1 MPQLAIAEV
10 ILKATL
16 ALKVAIS
23 VKVAMA
29 VAAVVQFVA
38 ITAASM
44 GANKLLSPKQPSFS
58 DASLSDRTQMVR
70 SPIAARQIIY
80 GQTKVSGVM
89 VYISTTGTKNEYLHL
104 VIALAGH
111 EVEEI
116 GDVYFND
123 ELALTGVGSS
133 ASGRFTGYADIY
145 KKLGAS
151 TQTVETNLVSA
162 TSALTNG
169 KWTSAHRLRGIAY
182 VYVRLLWSEQ
192 IWVGG
197 IPNISAIVKGKKV
210 YDPRTLGT
218 AYSANSALCLR
229 DYLMDA
235 TYGLGMDSSEI
246 DNTAFIAAANVCDE
260 QVEVKPVTSPATN
273 ENRYETNGV
282 LFTSSSPDENI
293 GKLLTAMGGL
303 IAYSA
308 GSIVPYAAGYR
319 IPTITLDE
327 SDFVGPVNIQ
337 TKVSSRDRVNSVKG
351 VFVSSKSE
359 WQPTD
364 FPSQSSTTYVS
375 QDNSVK
381 FWRDVALPMTTS
393 SSAAQRIARIELFRA
408 RQEITLGARFRL
420 DAMQLRA
427 GDTVM
432 ITNAKFGWSSKVFE
446 VLGWT
451 FVASGEPP
459 QLAIEMT
466 LKETASS
473 VYDWSTSDEIVVD
486 TTPTTTLPNPFS
498 VAAPTAL
505 ALTADG
511 TTQLVQAD
519 GTAIPRIQVSWSAPA
534 NEFVQ
539 SGGVV
544 VIEYKQSTATTYLT
558 WSKVGGDQTL
568 DFISSDVKI
577 GLTYNVRIFGESY
590 FQVATS
596 YLTASVLV
604 AKDTTAPAIPT
615 GLTASVGTGKAVSL
629 DWADNT
635 EADFSEYGIYRQTT
649 STTPANANTSKIAE
663 VRASRFVDTE
673 VTIGTTYFYW
683 INAYDSLEN
692 VSGFAASVQAI
703 PTTVGGTYD
712 GTAPNTPNAPSFI
725 SQSAYIASDGTAL
738 SRVAMTAPAMP
749 TLGASLEMIY
759 KRSSATN
766 YLIGTVL
773 YSGGVS
779 FQIDDLSVGEVYD
792 FAARAVS
799 TYNVPSAIS
808 TTMQQTIGAP
818 VAPPVV
824 SIASITHY
832 AGDSNGF
839 SASVI
844 YQGEVAMAS
853 ARSSWDAV
861 VGANIVGYDCKTW
874 TDSITISPTISGLS
888 RVVDPTIITGS
899 IALIGEYL
907 WIRSVDRNGTVS
919 TFVTDGT
926 NLNTKWAYPAGVFD
940 IERGGT
946 GASTTA
952 DALENLLPSYTTNG
966 TKFLGL
972 NIGATDVEWITGGGG
987 SGTVISVA
995 ATGTVNGIAL
1005 TGTVTTAGFLTLG
1018 GTLTNVSL
1026 TASVTGVLAIAN
1038 GGTSASTTAGARTA
1052 LGLGTAATA
1061 NLSAL
1066 GVITVDKMNFT
1077 SGDPVA
1083 NIDENYGITLN
1094 GDATHPV
1101 RVVGA
1106 ALAMGDF
1113 DLGNAL
1119 TVGRIYLAEDRSIYA
1134 LGTDLVYDY
1143 GSGSVSIPAGIGSGT
1158 VTSVSATGTVNG
1170 LTLTGE
1176 VTTAGFLTLSGAIT
1190 DVNLNESVT
1199 GTLGVARGGT
1209 GSTDG
1214 TGAREN
1220 LGLGTSASVLF
1231 GNINTG
1237 GLSKLGGNVSVTG
1250 NITATGD
1257 VSVTG
1262 SVNAVGAMSMGSGFS
1277 CVGSGM
1283 IASGGLSVDGNI
1295 SAAVI
1300 TATTR
1305 IYSPSAAI
1313 DSATVGTLFF
1323 TNAEGVGSFYMDG
1336 FLAEIA
1342 CVSGPTPLVRMLG
1355 LGSSGGMIL
1364 VSQNATGGLPSITIS
1379 GSDGRIYAKELQF
1392 GVYAQSGGLSVTGYI
1407 TVKDN
1412 NGIDRKLAVVV

>member
-1 MPQLAIAEV
+1 
-10 ILKATL
+10 
-16 ALKVAIS
+16 
-23 VKVAMA
+23 
-29 VAAVVQFVA
+29 
-38 ITAASM
+38 
-44 GANKLLSPKQPSFS
+44 
-58 DASLSDRTQMVR
+58 
-70 SPIAARQIIY
+70 
-80 GQTKVSGVM
+80 
-89 VYISTTGTKNEYLHL
+89 
-104 VIALAGH
+104 
-111 EVEEI
+111 
-116 GDVYFND
+116 
-123 ELALTGVGSS
+123 
-133 ASGRFTGYADIY
+133 
-145 KKLGAS
+145 
-151 TQTVETNLVSA
+151 
-162 TSALTNG
+162 
-169 KWTSAHRLRGIAY
+169 
-182 VYVRLLWSEQ
+182 
-192 IWVGG
+192 
-197 IPNISAIVKGKKV
+197 
-210 YDPRTLGT
+210 
-218 AYSANSALCLR
+218 
-229 DYLMDA
+229 
-235 TYGLGMDSSEI
+235 
-246 DNTAFIAAANVCDE
+246 
-260 QVEVKPVTSPATN
+260 
-273 ENRYETNGV
+273 
-282 LFTSSSPDENI
+282 
-293 GKLLTAMGGL
+293 
-303 IAYSA
+303 
-308 GSIVPYAAGYR
+308 
-319 IPTITLDE
+319 
-327 SDFVGPVNIQ
+327 VNIQ

-381 FWRDVALPMTTS
+381 FWRDVTLPMTTS

-539 SGGVV
+539 AGGVV

-604 AKDTTAPAIPT
+604 AKDTTAPATPT
-615 GLTASVGTGKAVSL
+615 SLTASVGTGKAVSL

-712 GTAPNTPNAPSFI
+712 GTAPNTPNAPGFI

-738 SRVAMTAPAMP
+738 GRVAMTAPAMP

-832 AGDSNGF
+832 AGNSNGF

-844 YQGEVAMAS
+844 YQGEIAMAS

-861 VGANIVGYDCKTW
+861 AGANVVGYDARVHT
-874 TDSITISPTISGLS
+874 SSATISPTIETD
-888 RVVDPTIITGS
+888 RVIDPTIITGS
-899 IALIGEYL
+899 ILLGAGYL

-940 IERGGT
+940 IAKGGT
-946 GASTTA
+946 GASTTG
-952 DALENLLPSYTTNG
+952 DAVENLLPLYSGNA
-966 TKFLGL
+966 TKYLAL
-972 NIGATDVEWITGGGG
+972 NDGATDVVWTTGSGGG
-987 SGTVISVA
+987 SGTVISVSG
-995 ATGTVNGIAL
+995 TGTVNGISI
-1005 TGTVTTAGFLTLG
+1005 TGTVTTVGFLTLG

-1026 TASVTGVLAIAN
+1026 S
-1038 GGTSASTTAGARTA
+1038 
-1052 LGLGTAATA
+1052 
-1061 NLSAL
+1061 
-1066 GVITVDKMNFT
+1066 
-1077 SGDPVA
+1077 
-1083 NIDENYGITLN
+1083 
-1094 GDATHPV
+1094 
-1101 RVVGA
+1101 
-1106 ALAMGDF
+1106 
-1113 DLGNAL
+1113 
-1119 TVGRIYLAEDRSIYA
+1119 
-1134 LGTDLVYDY
+1134 
-1143 GSGSVSIPAGIGSGT
+1143 
-1158 VTSVSATGTVNG
+1158 
-1170 LTLTGE
+1170 
-1176 VTTAGFLTLSGAIT
+1176 
-1190 DVNLNESVT
+1190 ESVT

-1209 GSTDG
+1209 GSNDG
-1214 TGAREN
+1214 SGAREN

-1231 GNINTG
+1231 GNIQTG

-1250 NITATGD
+1250 N
-1257 VSVTG
+1257 
-1262 SVNAVGAMSMGSGFS
+1262 VNAVGSMSMGSGFL
-1277 CVGSGM
+1277 CVGSGV

-1305 IYSPSAAI
+1305 FDSPAAAVDVVTATTRFYSPAASI
-1313 DSATVGTLFF
+1313 DVVTATTRFFTTDIIAGTSATPGSVYVEGTYGEVACISAGIPVIRM
-1323 TNAEGVGSFYMDG
+1323 TGS
-1336 FLAEIA
+1336 
-1342 CVSGPTPLVRMLG
+1342 
-1355 LGSSGGMIL
+1355 GS
-1364 VSQNATGGLPSITIS
+1364 TGGQLEVWSGAVPANRTINIT
-1379 GSDGRIYAKELQF
+1379 GSTGLLECTDLKF
-1392 GVYAQSGGLSVTGYI
+1392 GTFTAAGGLSVTGYI
-1407 TVKDN
+1407 TVTDA
-1412 NGIDRKLAVVV
+1412 NGNSRKLAVVV

>member
-80 GQTKVSGVM
+80 GQTRVSGVM
-89 VYISTTGTKNEYLHL
+89 VYISTTGTKNEFLHL

-123 ELALTGVGSS
+123 ELALTGGGSS
-133 ASGRFTGYADIY
+133 ASGRFTGYAEIY

-169 KWTSAHRLRGIAY
+169 KWTAAHRLRGIAY
-182 VYVRLLWSEQ
+182 IYVRLLWSEQ

-246 DNTAFIAAANVCDE
+246 DNTAFTAAANVCDE

-303 IAYSA
+303 IAYSGGA
-308 GSIVPYAAGYR
+308 IVPYAAGYR

-364 FPSQSSTTYVS
+364 FPSQTSTTYVS

-432 ITNAKFGWSSKVFE
+432 VTNAKFGWSSKVFE

-473 VYDWSTSDEIVVD
+473 VYDWSTDDEIVVD

-577 GLTYNVRIFGESY
+577 GLTYNVRIFGEPY
-590 FQVATS
+590 FQIATS

-604 AKDTTAPAIPT
+604 AKDTTAPATPT
-615 GLTASVGTGKAVSL
+615 SLTASVGTGKAVSL
-629 DWADNT
+629 DWSDNT
-635 EADFSEYGIYRQTT
+635 EPDFSEYGVYRSLT
-649 STTPANANTSKIAE
+649 STTPDNANTSKIAE

-683 INAYDSLEN
+683 VNAYDALEN
-692 VSGFAASVQAI
+692 VSGFATYVQAI

-712 GTAPNTPNAPSFI
+712 GTPPNTPNAPSFI
-725 SQSAYIASDGTAL
+725 SQSPYVASDGTAL
-738 SRVAMTAPAMP
+738 GRVAMTAPAMP

-808 TTMQQTIGAP
+808 VTMQQTIAAP
-818 VAPPVV
+818 VAPPSV
-824 SIASITHY
+824 ITASITHY
-832 AGDSNGF
+832 AGDSAGF
-839 SASVI
+839 DGSVI

-861 VGANIVGYDCKTW
+861 VGANVVGYDCKTH
-874 TDSITISPTISGLS
+874 TSSITISPTVSGSS

-899 IALIGEYL
+899 ILLIGEYL

-926 NLNTKWAYPAGVFD
+926 NLNTVWRYPAGDLAVGN
-940 IERGGT
+940 GGT
-946 GASTTA
+946 GASTTG
-952 DALENLLPSYTTNG
+952 DAIENLLPLYSGNA
-966 TKFLGL
+966 TKYLAL
-972 NIGATDVEWITGGGG
+972 NDGATDVVWTTGSGGG
-987 SGTVISVA
+987 SGTVISVSG
-995 ATGTVNGIAL
+995 TGTVNGITL
-1005 TGTVTTAGFLTLG
+1005 SGIVTTAGT
-1018 GTLTNVSL
+1018 
-1026 TASVTGVLAIAN
+1026 
-1038 GGTSASTTAGARTA
+1038 
-1052 LGLGTAATA
+1052 
-1061 NLSAL
+1061 
-1066 GVITVDKMNFT
+1066 
-1077 SGDPVA
+1077 
-1083 NIDENYGITLN
+1083 
-1094 GDATHPV
+1094 
-1101 RVVGA
+1101 
-1106 ALAMGDF
+1106 
-1113 DLGNAL
+1113 
-1119 TVGRIYLAEDRSIYA
+1119 
-1134 LGTDLVYDY
+1134 
-1143 GSGSVSIPAGIGSGT
+1143 
-1158 VTSVSATGTVNG
+1158 
-1170 LTLTGE
+1170 
-1176 VTTAGFLTLSGAIT
+1176 LTLSGAIT
-1190 DVNLNESVT
+1190 DVSLSTSVT
-1199 GTLGVARGGT
+1199 GTLGIGSGGT
-1209 GSTDG
+1209 NANTAQN
-1214 TGAREN
+1214 ARTN
-1220 LGLGTSASVLF
+1220 LGLGLADLVSF
-1231 GNINTG
+1231 GNVKSSGSSSFG
-1237 GLSKLGGNVSVTG
+1237 GSVSVTG
-1250 NITATGD
+1250 NITATGN

-1262 SVNAVGAMSMGSGFS
+1262 NVNAVGSMSMGSGFL
-1277 CVGSGM
+1277 CVGSGV
-1283 IASGGLSVDGNI
+1283 IASGGLSVDGGI

-1305 IYSPSAAI
+1305 FYSPAASI
-1313 DSATVGTLFF
+1313 DVITATTRFYSPAASIDVITATTRFFTTDIIAGTSATPGSVY
-1323 TNAEGVGSFYMDG
+1323 AEGNFG
-1336 FLAEIA
+1336 EIA
-1342 CVSGPTPLVRMLG
+1342 CIS
-1355 LGSSGGMIL
+1355 
-1364 VSQNATGGLPSITIS
+1364 AGLPSIVMTGKGSLGGQLEVYSGAAPSIRTINIT
-1379 GSDGRIYAKELQF
+1379 GSTGLLECTDLKF
-1392 GVYAQSGGLSVTGYI
+1392 GTFTASGGLSVTGYI
-1407 TVKDN
+1407 TVTDA
-1412 NGIDRKLAVVV
+1412 NGNSRKLAVVV

>member
-58 DASLSDRTQMVR
+58 DASLSDRTQMIR

-123 ELALTGVGSS
+123 ELALTGAGSS
-133 ASGRFTGYADIY
+133 ASGRFTGYAEIY

-151 TQTVETNLVSA
+151 TQTAETNLISA

-169 KWTSAHRLRGIAY
+169 KWTAAHRLRGIAY

-246 DNTAFIAAANVCDE
+246 DNTAFNAAANVCDE
-260 QVEVKPVTSPATN
+260 QVEVKPVTYPATN

-282 LFTSSSPDENI
+282 IFASSSPDENI

-432 ITNAKFGWSSKVFE
+432 ITNSKFGWSSKVFE

-539 SGGVV
+539 AGGVV

-604 AKDTTAPAIPT
+604 AKDTTAPATPT
-615 GLTASVGTGKAVSL
+615 SLTASVGTGKAVSL

-635 EADFSEYGIYRQTT
+635 EADFSEYGIYRKTT
-649 STTPANANTSKIAE
+649 AVTPADANTSKIAE

-692 VSGFAASVQAI
+692 VSGFAAYVQAI

-712 GTAPNTPNAPSFI
+712 GTAPNTPNAPGFI

-738 SRVAMTAPAMP
+738 GRVAMTAPAMP

-824 SIASITHY
+824 SVASITHY
-832 AGDSNGF
+832 AGNSSGF

-844 YQGEVAMAS
+844 YQGEIAMAS

-861 VGANIVGYDCKTW
+861 AGANVVGYDVRVHT
-874 TDSITISPTISGLS
+874 SSVAISPTIETD
-888 RVVDPTIITGS
+888 RVTDPTIITGS
-899 IALIGEYL
+899 ILLGAGYL

-952 DALENLLPSYTTNG
+952 DAVENLLPLYSGNA
-966 TKFLGL
+966 TKYLAL
-972 NIGATDVEWITGGGG
+972 NDGATDVVWTTGSGGG
-987 SGTVISVA
+987 SGTVISVS
-995 ATGTVNGIAL
+995 ATGTVNGIML
-1005 TGTVTTAGFLTLG
+1005 TGEVTTAGFLTLG
-1018 GTLTNVSL
+1018 GTLTDVSL
-1026 TASVTGVLAIAN
+1026 NTA
-1038 GGTSASTTAGARTA
+1038 
-1052 LGLGTAATA
+1052 
-1061 NLSAL
+1061 
-1066 GVITVDKMNFT
+1066 
-1077 SGDPVA
+1077 
-1083 NIDENYGITLN
+1083 
-1094 GDATHPV
+1094 
-1101 RVVGA
+1101 
-1106 ALAMGDF
+1106 
-1113 DLGNAL
+1113 
-1119 TVGRIYLAEDRSIYA
+1119 
-1134 LGTDLVYDY
+1134 
-1143 GSGSVSIPAGIGSGT
+1143 
-1158 VTSVSATGTVNG
+1158 
-1170 LTLTGE
+1170 
-1176 VTTAGFLTLSGAIT
+1176 
-1190 DVNLNESVT
+1190 VT
-1199 GTLGVARGGT
+1199 GTLNVSKGGT
-1209 GSTDG
+1209 NANTAQD
-1214 TGAREN
+1214 ARAN
-1220 LGLGTSASVLF
+1220 LGLGPGDSVNF
-1231 GNINTG
+1231 GNIQTG
-1237 GLSKLGGNVSVTG
+1237 GLSKFGGNVSVTG
-1250 NITATGD
+1250 NITATGN

-1262 SVNAVGAMSMGSGFS
+1262 NVT
-1277 CVGSGM
+1277 
-1283 IASGGLSVDGNI
+1283 
-1295 SAAVI
+1295 AAVI

-1305 IYSPSAAI
+1305 FYSPAAEI
-1313 DSATVGTLFF
+1313 DSVTAGTLFF
-1323 TNAEGVGSFYMDG
+1323 STSMTGGSYGNAAYLYMDG
-1336 FLAEIA
+1336 FLSEIA
-1342 CVSGPTPLVRMLG
+1342 CVSGPVPLVRMLG
-1355 LGSSGGMIL
+1355 LGTNGGMIL
-1364 VSQNATGGLPSITIS
+1364 VSQNATGGLPSITIN
-1379 GSDGRIYAKELQF
+1379 GSEGRIYAKDLQF